1 MKLNVVQG
9 NIQESTADTLIVNL
23 FEGATKPDG
32 GSGAID
38 RALGGAISEMIA
50 SGDLR
55 GKQDEVGVVYPRGM
69 IPAKRVLVVGLGK
82 KEELNL
88 EGVRR
93 AAAVAIKRAREL
105 NAKDVATIV
114 HGAGAGGMRLSEAA
128 QATTE
133 GSMLGLYRYEALK
146 HSEESRNEIQS
157 LTFIE
162 LDKEKVAEVEKGIRT
177 AETIVSGVL
186 LTRDLVNMPPNIAT
200 PSKLATVAEGIAE
213 SYGMKITVGDRE
225 WASERGMG
233 GYLAVAK
240 GAGESPKFIVL
251 EHNSERTDADTIVI
265 VGKGITFDSGGVSLK
280 PSEKM
285 EEMKS
290 DMAGAA
296 AILGTMK
303 VVGMMKLPL
312 RVIGLAPCTENMP
325 DGTAYHPADVITAS
339 NGKTIEIISTD
350 AEGRMALADALV
362 YAKQYK
368 PQAVIDLATLTGAC
382 VIALGEGVA
391 AGLFCT
397 DNWLRDRL
405 VSSADATH
413 ERLWPMPLWDDYKE
427 KIKSDVADL
436 KNSGGRSG
444 GVGTSAVFLKEFTEY
459 PWAHIDIAGM
469 ALLAKK
475 DESPYVP
482 AGGSGYGVRLLV
494 EFLRNWKDRHSE

>member
-397 DNWLRDRL
+397 DDWLRDRL

-494 EFLRNWKDRHSE
+494 EFLRNWKDRLSE